1 MELIDTKSIPK
12 PVNLAN
18 RCIYIIGPQSFQN
31 ECISYFLNNECD
43 VKCNSG
49 IDFECIYDVIN
60 EKKVNRKNLLLVDV
74 SGKDLNTL
82 LFDFKGDNKRVISF
96 FNVALFNMKHNTRTE
111 KEALRLGLRGF
122 FYVNDKKEVFLKG
135 IHTIF
140 DGQLWVSRDV
150 LEECIVESSNNLSH
164 LNPDSMEN
172 NKYHLTKRELEILAL
187 VTVGTKNDEI
197 ANKLFISPH
206 TVKTHLYNVFKKIHV
221 ANRLQAALWAAK
233 NL

>member
-1 MELIDTKSIPK
+1 MVTLKGKVLMSVPQKPFDQGHHTLLINQIL
-12 PVNLAN
+12 PVN
-18 RCIYIIGPQSFQN
+18 
-31 ECISYFLNNECD
+31 E
-43 VKCNSG
+43 
-49 IDFECIYDVIN
+49 
-60 EKKVNRKNLLLVDV
+60 LLF
-74 SGKDLNTL
+74 L
-82 LFDFKGDNKRVISF
+82 LFDFNGDNKRVISF
-96 FNVALFNMKHNTRTE
+96 FYVALFNMKHNTRSE

-122 FYVNDKKEVFLKG
+122 FYTNDKKEVFLKG
-135 IHTIF
+135 IHAIF

-150 LEECIVESSNNLSH
+150 LAECIVESNNNLSH
-164 LNPDSMEN
+164 LNPESVEN
-172 NKYHLTKRELEILAL
+172 SKYHLTKRELEILAL